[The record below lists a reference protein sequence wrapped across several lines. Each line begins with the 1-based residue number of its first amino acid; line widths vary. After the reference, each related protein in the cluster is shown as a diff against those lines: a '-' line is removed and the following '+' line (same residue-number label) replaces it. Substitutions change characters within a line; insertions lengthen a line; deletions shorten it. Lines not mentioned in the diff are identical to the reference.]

1 MINNLTVNY
10 IDVIILLPLVYGAY
24 KGFSQGLII
33 EMSTL
38 FALVLGVFISL
49 RYAVNVEN
57 FLKDFVVLPES
68 YAYYI
73 AFAVTFLLV
82 IIVMHLL
89 GKLLTKLIDMVS
101 LGLFNKLFGIVLGVL
116 KAAIVVCVV
125 LFIVNALDVRYDF
138 ISAKTKSDS
147 LLYKPFV
154 NFANGVYES
163 VIK

>member
-1 MINNLTVNY
+1 M
-10 IDVIILLPLVYGAY
+10 
-24 KGFSQGLII
+24 
-33 EMSTL
+33 
-38 FALVLGVFISL
+38 
-49 RYAVNVEN
+49 
-57 FLKDFVVLPES
+57 
-68 YAYYI
+68 
-73 AFAVTFLLV
+73 TFLLV

-138 ISAKTKSDS
+138 ISAKTKGDS

>member
-1 MINNLTVNY
+1 MNY

-24 KGFSQGLII
+24 KGFTLGLIV

-49 RYAVNVEN
+49 RYAVNVEG
-57 FLKDFVVLPES
+57 FLKDFVALPES

-73 AFAVTFLLV
+73 AFAVTLV

-138 ISAKTKSDS
+138 ISAKTKGDS

>member
-1 MINNLTVNY
+1 
-10 IDVIILLPLVYGAY
+10 
-24 KGFSQGLII
+24 
-33 EMSTL
+33 
-38 FALVLGVFISL
+38 L
-49 RYAVNVEN
+49 RYAVNVEG
-57 FLKDFVVLPES
+57 FLKDFVALPES

-138 ISAKTKSDS
+138 ISAKTKGDS

>member
-1 MINNLTVNY
+1 M
-10 IDVIILLPLVYGAY
+10 
-24 KGFSQGLII
+24 
-33 EMSTL
+33 
-38 FALVLGVFISL
+38 LGVFISL

-82 IIVMHLL
+82 IILMHLL

-101 LGLFNKLFGIVLGVL
+101 LGLFNKLFGIVMGLL
-116 KAAIVVCVV
+116 KAAIVVSVV

-154 NFANGVYES
+154 NFANGVYENT
-163 VIK
+163 IK

>member
-24 KGFSQGLII
+24 KGFSQGLIV

-49 RYAVNVEN
+49 RYA
-57 FLKDFVVLPES
+57 D
-68 YAYYI
+68 YI

-101 LGLFNKLFGIVLGVL
+101 LGLFNKLFGIVMGVL

-163 VIK
+163 AIK

>member
-24 KGFSQGLII
+24 KGFSLGLIV
-33 EMSTL
+33 EMSL

-49 RYAVNVEN
+49 RYAVNVEG
-57 FLKDFVVLPES
+57 FLKDFVALPES

>member
-24 KGFSQGLII
+24 KGFSQGLIV

-49 RYAVNVEN
+49 RYAVNVEG
-57 FLKDFVVLPES
+57 FLKDFVALP
-68 YAYYI
+68 
-73 AFAVTFLLV
+73 LV

-138 ISAKTKSDS
+138 ISAKTKGDS

-163 VIK
+163 AIK

>member
-1 MINNLTVNY
+1 M
-10 IDVIILLPLVYGAY
+10 
-24 KGFSQGLII
+24 
-33 EMSTL
+33 
-38 FALVLGVFISL
+38 
-49 RYAVNVEN
+49 
-57 FLKDFVVLPES
+57 
-68 YAYYI
+68 
-73 AFAVTFLLV
+73 TFLLV

-138 ISAKTKSDS
+138 ISAKTKGDS

-163 VIK
+163 AIK

>member
-1 MINNLTVNY
+1 MNY

-24 KGFSQGLII
+24 KGFTLGLIV

-49 RYAVNVEN
+49 RYAVNVEG
-57 FLKDFVVLPES
+57 FLKDFVALPES

-101 LGLFNKLFGIVLGVL
+101 LGLFNKLFGIV
-116 KAAIVVCVV
+116 VCVV

-138 ISAKTKSDS
+138 ISAKTKGDS

>member
-1 MINNLTVNY
+1 MNY

-24 KGFSQGLII
+24 KGFSQGLIV

-49 RYAVNVEN
+49 RYAVNVEV
-57 FLKDFVVLPES
+57 LKDFVALPES

-138 ISAKTKSDS
+138 ISAKTKGDS

-163 VIK
+163 AIK

>member
-24 KGFSQGLII
+24 KGFSQGLIV

-49 RYAVNVEN
+49 RYAVNVEG
-57 FLKDFVVLPES
+57 FLKDFVALPES

-82 IIVMHLL
+82 
-89 GKLLTKLIDMVS
+89 S
-101 LGLFNKLFGIVLGVL
+101 LGLFNKLFGIVMGVL

-163 VIK
+163 AIK

>member
-1 MINNLTVNY
+1 MIKYLAVNY

-24 KGFSQGLII
+24 KGFSQGLIV

-38 FALVLGVFISL
+38 FALILGVFISL
-49 RYAVNVEN
+49 RYAVNVED
-57 FLKDFVVLPES
+57 FLKDFVAMPES

-82 IIVMHLL
+82 IIVIHLL

-101 LGLFNKLFGIVLGVL
+101 LGLFNKLFGILLGVL
-116 KAAIVVCVV
+116 KSAIVVCVI
-125 LFIVNALDVRYDF
+125 LFVVNAIDNRYEF
-138 ISAKTKSDS
+138 ISVKTKSDS
-147 LLYKPFV
+147 LLYQPFV

-163 VIK
+163 AFK

>member
-24 KGFSQGLII
+24 KGFTLGLIV

-49 RYAVNVEN
+49 RYAVNVEG
-57 FLKDFVVLPES
+57 FLKDFVALPES

-101 LGLFNKLFGIVLGVL
+101 LG
-116 KAAIVVCVV
+116 CVV

-138 ISAKTKSDS
+138 ISAKTKGDS

>member
-24 KGFSQGLII
+24 KGFSQGLIV

-49 RYAVNVEN
+49 RYAVNVEG
-57 FLKDFVVLPES
+57 FLKDFVALPES

-116 KAAIVVCVV
+116 KAAIVVCVG
-125 LFIVNALDVRYDF
+125 LIIKGYAGDVINKMPMEF
-138 ISAKTKSDS
+138 AVEAQKLLQISLA
-147 LLYKPFV
+147 
-154 NFANGVYES
+154 GS
-163 VIK
+163 VG

>member
-1 MINNLTVNY
+1 MNY

-24 KGFSQGLII
+24 KGFNQGLIV

-38 FALVLGVFISL
+38 FALVLGVFVSL
-49 RYAVNVEN
+49 KYAVKMED
-57 FLKDFVVLPES
+57 FLKDFIAIPES
-68 YAYYI
+68 YSYYI

-82 IIVMHLL
+82 IIVIHLL
-89 GKLLTKLIDMVS
+89 GKLLTKLVDMVS
-101 LGLFNKLFGIVLGVL
+101 MGLFNKLFGILLGVL

-125 LFIVNALDVRYDF
+125 LFIVNAMDVRYDF
-138 ISAKTKSDS
+138 ISDQTKDGS

-163 VIK
+163 AIK

>member
-24 KGFSQGLII
+24 KGFSLGLIV

-49 RYAVNVEN
+49 RYAVNVEG
-57 FLKDFVVLPES
+57 FLKDFVALPES

-82 IIVMHLL
+82 IIVPCA
-89 GKLLTKLIDMVS
+89 GNQRRGSEKTPAGYYRDASAWK
-101 LGLFNKLFGIVLGVL
+101 IVDQV
-116 KAAIVVCVV
+116 
-125 LFIVNALDVRYDF
+125 D
-138 ISAKTKSDS
+138 
-147 LLYKPFV
+147 
-154 NFANGVYES
+154 
-163 VIK
+163 

>member
-24 KGFSQGLII
+24 KGFSQGLIV

-38 FALVLGVFISL
+38 FALVLGVF
-49 RYAVNVEN
+49 
-57 FLKDFVVLPES
+57 
-68 YAYYI
+68 I

-101 LGLFNKLFGIVLGVL
+101 LGLFNKLFGIVMGVL

-163 VIK
+163 AIK

>member
-1 MINNLTVNY
+1 MNY

-24 KGFSQGLII
+24 KGFSLGLIV

-49 RYAVNVEN
+49 RYAVNVEG
-57 FLKDFVVLPES
+57 FLKDFVALPES

-89 GKLLTKLIDMVS
+89 GKLLIDMVS

-138 ISAKTKSDS
+138 ISAKTKGDS

>member
-24 KGFSQGLII
+24 KGFSLGLIV

-49 RYAVNVEN
+49 RYAVNVEG
-57 FLKDFVVLPES
+57 FLKDFVALPES

-73 AFAVTFLLV
+73 AFAVTF
-82 IIVMHLL
+82 LL

-138 ISAKTKSDS
+138 ISAKTKGDS

>member
-1 MINNLTVNY
+1 MNY

-24 KGFSQGLII
+24 KGFSRGLIV

-49 RYAVNVEN
+49 RYAVNMED
-57 FLKDFVVLPES
+57 FLKDFIAMPES

-82 IIVMHLL
+82 II
-89 GKLLTKLIDMVS
+89 
-101 LGLFNKLFGIVLGVL
+101 
-116 KAAIVVCVV
+116 
-125 LFIVNALDVRYDF
+125 LFIVNAMDNRYEF
-138 ISAKTKSDS
+138 ISVKTKSDS
-147 LLYKPFV
+147 LLYQPFV

-163 VIK
+163 AFK

>member
-24 KGFSQGLII
+24 KGFSQGLIV

-49 RYAVNVEN
+49 RYAVNVEG
-57 FLKDFVVLPES
+57 FLKDFVALPES

-82 IIVMHLL
+82 IIVMQ
-89 GKLLTKLIDMVS
+89 LIDMVS

-138 ISAKTKSDS
+138 ISAKTKGDS

-163 VIK
+163 AIK

>member
-24 KGFSQGLII
+24 KGFSLGLIV

-49 RYAVNVEN
+49 RYAVNVEG
-57 FLKDFVVLPES
+57 FLKDFVALPES

-101 LGLFNKLFGIVLGVL
+101 LGLFNKLFVL
-116 KAAIVVCVV
+116 KATIVVCVV

-138 ISAKTKSDS
+138 ISAKTKGDS

>member
-1 MINNLTVNY
+1 MIKFFAVNY

-49 RYAVNVEN
+49 KYAVNVEF
-57 FLKDFVVLPES
+57 FLKDFIALPES

-82 IIVMHLL
+82 IIVIHLL
-89 GKLLTKLIDMVS
+89 GKLLTRLIDMVS
-101 LGLFNKLFGIVLGVL
+101 LGLFNKLFGILLGVL

-125 LFIVNALDVRYDF
+125 LFLMNALDNRYDF
-138 ISAKTKSDS
+138 ISVKTKNES

-163 VIK
+163 AIK